1 MISRPPIIQNIAGR
15 AGDDA
20 VRPFQV
26 EALDVRGRAVQ
37 MGPELDK
44 LLGRHDYP
52 TPVAKLVAEAVVL
65 VTLLGSSLKFEGRF
79 ILQTKTDGPVSL
91 LVVDFRT
98 PGDLRA
104 YARFDAQAVVGAEG
118 VGLGTPGKLL
128 GSGVLAMTIDQG
140 DDMARYQG
148 VVALDGDSLEEVAH
162 TYFRQSEQIPTRV
175 RLAAAELMVR
185 EDGKATRH
193 WRAGGLLAQFMPAA
207 AERMRQKDLPG
218 GDIPEDAV
226 EVEEPAEDDSWLEA
240 QSLVDTVEDHE
251 LLDSDVPVERL
262 LYRLFH
268 ERGVRVFEPTPVRD
282 KCNCNEDRIRGMLRG
297 FSAEAIEASIEDA
310 KIRVTCEFCGKH
322 YDFDPEEFRQ
332 PSSQVGADGEAPA
345 AEGGDDP
352 MAPRSEP

>member
-1 MISRPPIIQNIAGR
+1 MSQQPIIQNIAGR

-52 TPVAKLVAEAVVL
+52 TPVAKLVAEAIVL

-79 ILQTKTDGPVSL
+79 ILQTKTDGPVNL

-104 YARFDAQAVVGAEG
+104 YARFNAAMVSAAEKEG
-118 VGLGTPGKLL
+118 TATPGNLL
-128 GSGVLAMTIDQG
+128 GKGMLAMTIDQG

-148 VVALDGDSLEEVAH
+148 VVALEGNSLEEVAH
-162 TYFRQSEQIPTRV
+162 TYFRQSEQIPTRI

-185 EDGKATRH
+185 EEGKAKRH
-193 WRAGGLLAQFMPAA
+193 WRAGGVLAQFMPAA
-207 AERMRQKDLPG
+207 PDRMRQKDLPG
-218 GDIPEDAV
+218 GDAPEGAT
-226 EVEEPAEDDSWLEA
+226 EAAEPAEDDSWLEA
-240 QSLVDTVEDHE
+240 QSLMGTIEDHE
-251 LLDSDVPVERL
+251 LLDNDVPVERL

-268 ERGVRVFEPTPVRD
+268 ERGVRVFEPTPVHD
-282 KCNCNEDRIRGMLRG
+282 KCNCNEERIRGMLRQ
-297 FSAEAIEASIEDA
+297 FSAEAIEASVEDG

-322 YDFDPEEFRQ
+322 YDFDPQEFRH
-332 PSSQVGADGEAPA
+332 PAPTEDAGEAPSPDE
-345 AEGGDDP
+345 EGGALPTASRPDP
-352 MAPRSEP
+352 